1 MSVHTAPSRKPR
13 IRPPTLKVSGEA
25 PVVESRSL
33 TALYEVV
40 PSIFISGYE
49 ATKDLELLRR
59 SQITHILN
67 LAGESKCPNCFPD
80 LFNYFSMKM
89 PDNPKL
95 DILFFL
101 YFALEYILD
110 TLRNKGKILVH
121 CVKGTS
127 RAASV
132 VLAYLMVNG
141 YSEQDAYSCLLNS
154 QPTVD
159 PNFGFV
165 CQLKE
170 WGKVRMEE
178 KVFVYSERLGMFING
193 DTQNGCRIRVVGRNC
208 EVFIKS
214 CSREEEDLALECAR
228 VWELFNREK
237 AELVY
242 V

>member
-1 MSVHTAPSRKPR
+1 MSTETILPRKPR
-13 IRPPTLKVSGEA
+13 IRPPLLKVSEA
-25 PVVESRSL
+25 APIVESRSL
-33 TALYEVV
+33 TALYQVV

-49 ATKDLELLRR
+49 ATKDIELLRR

-67 LAGESKCPNCFPD
+67 LAGESKCPNCFPYN
-80 LFNYFSMKM
+80 FKYFSLKM

-101 YFALEYILD
+101 YFALDYILES
-110 TLRNKGKILVH
+110 LRNKGKILVH

-170 WGKVRMEE
+170 WGKERNEE
-178 KVFVYSERLGMFING
+178 RIYVYSERYMMFVNG
-193 DTQNGCRIRVVGRNC
+193 DSPIGCRIQVFGNNC
-208 EVFIKS
+208 LVCVRP
-214 CSREEEDLALECAR
+214 CSKEEEALALECVR
-228 VWELFNREK
+228 VWDLFNREK
-237 AELVY
+237 AQLVY
-242 V
+242 M

>member
-1 MSVHTAPSRKPR
+1 MSTHAVPSRKPR
-13 IRPPTLKVSGEA
+13 IRPPSLKVSEAA
-25 PVVESRSL
+25 PVVESRTL
-33 TALYEVV
+33 TALFEVV

-49 ATKDLELLRR
+49 ATKDLELLRN

-67 LAGESKCPNCFPD
+67 LAGESKCPNCFPHS
-80 LFNYFSMKM
+80 FNYFSMKM

-101 YFALEYILD
+101 YFALDYILD
-110 TLRNKGKILVH
+110 TLRNKGKVLVH

-154 QPTVD
+154 QPTID

-170 WGKVRMEE
+170 WGKERIEE
-178 KVFVYSERLGMFING
+178 KVFVYSERFGMFVNG
-193 DTQNGCRIRVVGRNC
+193 DTLNGCRIQVVGRNC
-208 EVFIKS
+208 VVYIKS
-214 CSREEEDLALECAR
+214 CSREEEELALECAR
-228 VWELFNREK
+228 VWDLFNREK

-242 V
+242 M